1 VFCLA
6 VTSKKKN
13 EEQTSFEDSS
23 TIISRASCPSFNYK
37 ESRIMN
43 KTELIS
49 AIAESADLS
58 KADAGKALE
67 GLMKAVTDALAKGDK
82 ISLIGFGA
90 FSVTQRSARSCR
102 NPQTGKKME
111 IAAKKVAKFKPGKQ
125 LADAVNC

>member
-1 VFCLA
+1 
-6 VTSKKKN
+6 
-13 EEQTSFEDSS
+13 
-23 TIISRASCPSFNYK
+23 
-37 ESRIMN
+37 MN